1 MNSMDDIN
9 NKSREELLRDM
20 KPAGAYLDSLSGFAD
35 IIGTIRQAENAANE
49 LLRETSGTIVNNNNA
64 KSPAD
69 TTGTNNISIADSDK
83 TKTESKA
90 STNTK
95 DVSDGNIKQVTEAQA
110 DTEAEEAPVVE
121 KTQEELLETL
131 DALVGLENI
140 KQSVKSLINLVK
152 IRKLRE
158 ENELP
163 NPPLS
168 LHMVFAGNP
177 GTGKTTVARILSELY
192 KAIGVLS
199 KGQLVEVDRSGLVAG
214 FVGQTAIKTSEAVT
228 SALGGILFIDEAYAL
243 APDTGAGND
252 FGRESIETLLKLMED
267 HRDDLIVIVAG
278 YSDPMERF
286 IASNPG
292 LESRFNRYF
301 FFEDYNSEELYEI
314 FDLMCA
320 KSEYKLTDDAK
331 EFAHEHFELIYENR
345 DENFGNARH
354 VRNFFENIVTVHS
367 DRLSKLEEHTRDD
380 LITIVLEDMEKA
392 AEFINGGHYGTR

>member
-1 MNSMDDIN
+1 MDDIN
-9 NKSREELLRDM
+9 KKSREELLRDM

-49 LLRETSGTIVNNNNA
+49 LIRETSGTPFGKTDAKNPVDMPENKNIATADNEKVKEA
-64 KSPAD
+64 IKTTKKDEKSP
-69 TTGTNNISIADSDK
+69 
-83 TKTESKA
+83 
-90 STNTK
+90 
-95 DVSDGNIKQVTEAQA
+95 QVTETQ
-110 DTEAEEAPVVE
+110 TETATEEAPVVE

-131 DALVGLENI
+131 DALVGLDNI

-286 IASNPG
+286 INSNPG

-314 FDLMCA
+314 FDLMCV
-320 KSEYKLTDDAK
+320 KSEYILTEDAK
-331 EFAHEHFELIYENR
+331 EFAHEHFKMIYENR

-367 DRLSKLEEHTRDD
+367 DRVSTLEEHTRDD
-380 LITIVLEDMEKA
+380 LTTIVLEDMEKA
-392 AEFINGGHYGTR
+392 AEV

>member
-1 MNSMDDIN
+1 MDDTK
-9 NKSREELLRDM
+9 KSKEELLRDM
-20 KPAGAYLDSLSGFAD
+20 KPSGAYLDSLTGFAD
-35 IIGTIRQAENAANE
+35 LLGTIRQAENAAKE
-49 LLRETSGTIVNNNNA
+49 LIDETSATQMQ
-64 KSPAD
+64 KSSARKPV
-69 TTGTNNISIADSDK
+69 K
-83 TKTESKA
+83 EQPETKKEEG
-90 STNTK
+90 
-95 DVSDGNIKQVTEAQA
+95 VVTPRAPEVQ
-110 DTEAEEAPVVE
+110 AEEEKEEE

-140 KQSVKSLINLVK
+140 KQSVKSLINYVK

-168 LHMVFAGNP
+168 LHMVFTGNP

-214 FVGQTAIKTSEAVT
+214 FVGQTALKTSETVN

-252 FGRESIETLLKLMED
+252 FGREAIETLLKLMED

-278 YSDPMERF
+278 YNEPMERF
-286 IASNPG
+286 ITSNPG

-301 FFEDYNSEELYEI
+301 NFDDYNSEELYDI
-314 FDLMCA
+314 FDAMCV
-320 KSEYKLTDDAK
+320 KSEYLLTDDAK
-331 EFAHEHFELIYENR
+331 EYAREHFRMIYEMR
-345 DENFGNARH
+345 EENFGNARH

-367 DRLSKLEEHTRDD
+367 DRVSTLDGHTRDD
-380 LITIVLEDMEKA
+380 LTMVIREDLENA
-392 AEFINGGHYGTR
+392 AEM

>member
-1 MNSMDDIN
+1 MDSLDDIN
-9 NKSREELLRDM
+9 KKSREELLRDM

-49 LLRETSGTIVNNNNA
+49 LLRETSGTITGKNIVKNA
-64 KSPAD
+64 AD
-69 TTGTNNISIADSDK
+69 TSYTEVTPAADGEK
-83 TKTESKA
+83 TKANKKTS
-90 STNTK
+90 TK
-95 DVSDGNIKQVTEAQA
+95 DFADGEPPQVTETQT
-110 DTEAEEAPVVE
+110 DTQTDTEEAPVAE

-131 DALVGLENI
+131 DALVGLDNI

-214 FVGQTAIKTSEAVT
+214 FVGQTAIKTSEVVT

-286 IASNPG
+286 ITSNPG

-314 FDLMCA
+314 FDLMCV
-320 KSEYKLTDDAK
+320 KSEYKLTDDAQ
-331 EFAHEHFELIYENR
+331 EFAREHFKIIYENR

-367 DRLSKLEEHTRDD
+367 DRVSALEEHTRED
-380 LITIVLEDMEKA
+380 LTTIVLEDMEKA
-392 AEFINGGHYGTR
+392 AEV